1 MRKAPA
7 KQEVLLA
14 DSLTLNGKPL
24 LRFLSFA
31 TGIGMIYASFLTVE
45 HYFAANFPETI
56 WEGSICDINAFFN
69 CDSSAFS
76 MISQIGGV
84 PLGYFGLVVGAL
96 VCLGALFPS
105 IEFERTNKSI
115 ALLNAVGVVAL
126 FFFSVL
132 YIGSLCLLCSVYYIF
147 SLVSFGLFWKY
158 GIDSDA
164 PGLLAKY
171 LQPSV
176 KYVVTFAVITLIGA
190 YGFGLYHDARAD
202 AATGGVATRIVDQYF
217 SLPVVGDPSFIS
229 PFWTARATENWEDA
243 PIRVVDY
250 ADLLCPDCLYLNE
263 QLERLAEEFDGK
275 INIAFQLFPLEGK
288 CNDVVEKDLHPA
300 ACDVSLMAI
309 HDPDSFQAIHDE
321 IWANFREAKRE
332 PEWRADLASR
342 YGVEDAL
349 EDPETQALLDR
360 IIQTGKE
367 YEQTSDEFAHGIRS
381 TPTMIINGRMIIG
394 TLPYDQLKAIF
405 QALVDQAEGEGGFI
419 ESWERS

>member
-1 MRKAPA
+1 M
-7 KQEVLLA
+7 
-14 DSLTLNGKPL
+14 SLTLNGKPA

-31 TGIGMIYASFLTVE
+31 TGIGMIYSSILTVQ

-76 MISQIGGV
+76 MISQVWGV
-84 PLGYFGLVVGAL
+84 PLGYFGLIVGGL
-96 VCLGALFPS
+96 VCLGVVFPS
-105 IEFERTNKSI
+105 VEFERSNKAI
-115 ALLNAVGVVAL
+115 ALLNAIGVVAL

-132 YIGSLCLLCSVYYIF
+132 YIGSLCLLCTVYYIF

-158 GIDSDA
+158 GIDGDK

-176 KYVVTFAVITLIGA
+176 KYLVTFAVITLVGA
-190 YGFGLYHDARAD
+190 YGFALYHDARAD
-202 AATGGVATRIVDQYF
+202 AASGGVATRIVDQYF

-229 PFWTARATENWEDA
+229 PFWTARSTENWEDA
-243 PIRVVDY
+243 PIRVIDF

-275 INIAFQLFPLEGK
+275 INIAFQFFPLEGK

-321 IWANFREAKRE
+321 IWTNFRAAKRE

-349 EDPETQALLDR
+349 EDLETQALLDR

-367 YEQTSDEFAHGIRS
+367 YERTSDEYEHGIRS
-381 TPTMIINGRMIIG
+381 TPTMVINGRMIIG
-394 TLPYDQLKAIF
+394 TLPYDQLRAIF
-405 QALVDQAEGEGGFI
+405 QALVDQAEGEGGFL